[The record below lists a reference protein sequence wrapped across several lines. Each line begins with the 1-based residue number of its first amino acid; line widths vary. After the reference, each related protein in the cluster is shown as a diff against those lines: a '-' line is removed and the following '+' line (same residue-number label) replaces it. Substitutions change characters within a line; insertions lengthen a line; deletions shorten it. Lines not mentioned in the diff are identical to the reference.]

1 MIKTN
6 MMVVEVNRES
16 LGTSPDQSS
25 VTRAQTASASAGD
38 RLLEI
43 IREGRSKFR
52 EGVENALDA
61 INNSRITHYPQRNGL
76 KTQHQALR

>member
-1 MIKTN
+1 MH
-6 MMVVEVNRES
+6 RES
-16 LGTSPDQSS
+16 VGISPDQSS
-25 VTRAQTASASAGD
+25 LTRAQTASASAGD

-61 INNSRITHYPQRNGL
+61 INNSKTFHEPQRNGL
-76 KTQHQALR
+76 KSH